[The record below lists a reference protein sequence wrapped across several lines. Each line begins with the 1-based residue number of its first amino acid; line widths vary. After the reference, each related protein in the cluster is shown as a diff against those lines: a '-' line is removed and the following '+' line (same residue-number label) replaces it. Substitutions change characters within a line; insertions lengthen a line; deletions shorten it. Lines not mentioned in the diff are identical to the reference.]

1 MKHHAN
7 LGGWSPRKHMHW
19 QGYVND
25 GPQLGVETD
34 TDVALDTDKARGL
47 NRFSYSR
54 LFFIWTVRIDVRI
67 QI

>member
-1 MKHHAN
+1 MRLVFACLIYAWG
-7 LGGWSPRKHMHW
+7 LG
-19 QGYVND
+19 V
-25 GPQLGVETD
+25 GVETD

-54 LFFIWTVRIDVRI
+54 LFFILTIRVDARV